1 MTKKEILE
9 LELEAARCRRNVV
22 RMVEASHHGHLGGAL
37 SCLDIVTALYFH
49 TMKVDPKTVDFVLDM
64 LVAVLSAVRDVVL
77 KHHDEDARPE

>member
-1 MTKKEILE
+1 
-9 LELEAARCRRNVV
+9 
-22 RMVEASHHGHLGGAL
+22 MVSWRLVGATQIAYIYL
-37 SCLDIVTALYFH
+37 NEET